1 MCSSYMGGVATR
13 IPGAG
18 QSACEG
24 CPPAAMTRPMQTC
37 TQGHRSRAQTVKALR
52 QSMYGSST
60 SVIGKAISSS
70 DPDFESDSPE
80 GYFKFQ
86 CQPWSSETFIAR
98 ILQQIKNQD
107 SLYSRHVYVKTS
119 IQSSIHPREP
129 TWPMCLHWQ
138 KGQIPPHYFTNT
150 APLFRKVIRS
160 NRKLVIM
167 AVNGNKW
174 K

>member
-1 MCSSYMGGVATR
+1 MNASMHVYTSYMGGVATR

-52 QSMYGSST
+52 QSMIDSST

-70 DPDFESDSPE
+70 SPKLDPDFESDSPE
-80 GYFKFQ
+80 GHCQ
-86 CQPWSSETFIAR
+86 CQPWSSETFIPR
-98 ILQQIKNQD
+98 ILQQDWIQD
-107 SLYSRHVYVKTS
+107 ALYSRQVCAKTS

-129 TWPMCLHWQ
+129 TWQIKKDKFLPITSQILH
-138 KGQIPPHYFTNT
+138 HYSG
-150 APLFRKVIRS
+150 KKYVVIETGS
-160 NRKLVIM
+160 NGS
-167 AVNGNKW
+167 NW
-174 K
+174 